1 MKNINENQN
10 IPFLTNKIKID
21 IKNLENILPK
31 NSNHGVCGSENL
43 GNTCF
48 MNSSIACLSNCTELT
63 TFFLSKDYRN
73 YLNKS
78 NKNGLK
84 GKLADAWYKLL
95 KNYWKTDKRYGNPI
109 DIKNLVAKK
118 YKKFESSDQQDAN
131 EFITLF
137 LELLSEDLNEI
148 KNKKYVQLK
157 EQKLNETDIECAKR
171 FWEVHLNRNNSVITE
186 LFCGLNKSIITCP
199 VCKYKSITYNPFNS
213 ISLLIPNNKQ
223 LKKIKYKNFYK
234 DDIVSLYYIPKF
246 SLAKTHKLNIRV
258 NKETSFKDIL
268 LNLNDK
274 IKDFPFEV
282 KDFDIISV
290 TGKEMIKKFDIN
302 DKYNDENGFNF
313 VIEKDF
319 YKDKEMVFIPVYIKI
334 GNNYSAFPRGLYIY
348 EKMTYRKM
356 KKKIYLIVRKYIY
369 SLIHDNKRDIE
380 NKISELNEN
389 YDPNEEELL
398 IHLIKKEY
406 HELGKSKNNSTI
418 IFPYKILIQPKIDSN
433 ESQIIFDG
441 KEDNMEILKKYEITK
456 KESEIDL
463 LASELQSSKNI
474 LIINIDTNSNFYRSS
489 MSKKIDMCNVVESQ
503 DFLNNDYMETDN
515 ITLDDCLQLFNE
527 EEYLDKEN
535 EWFCQKCKNKVNA
548 SKKLEFFYLPKIL
561 CICLSRFKKVMH
573 YYEKNGKYVDFPL
586 DNLQMNKYMTLND
599 GKKYV
604 YDLFAV
610 CQHYGG
616 TGGGHYTAICKNY
629 DEKWYTYDDSNCS
642 LSSKEDVC
650 TRSAYILFYR
660 RRDW

>member
-1 MKNINENQN
+1 M
-10 IPFLTNKIKID
+10 
-21 IKNLENILPK
+21 
-31 NSNHGVCGSENL
+31 
-43 GNTCF
+43 
-48 MNSSIACLSNCTELT
+48 
-63 TFFLSKDYRN
+63 R
-73 YLNKS
+73 
-78 NKNGLK
+78 
-84 GKLADAWYKLL
+84 
-95 KNYWKTDKRYGNPI
+95 
-109 DIKNLVAKK
+109 
-118 YKKFESSDQQDAN
+118 
-131 EFITLF
+131 
-137 LELLSEDLNEI
+137 
-148 KNKKYVQLK
+148 
-157 EQKLNETDIECAKR
+157 KR

-274 IKDFPFEV
+274 VKDFPFEV

-535 EWFCQKCKNKVNA
+535 EWFCQKCKNNVNA
-548 SKKLEFFYLPKIL
+548 SKKLEFFLFTKN
-561 CICLSRFKKVMH
+561 FMH
-573 YYEKNGKYVDFPL
+573 
-586 DNLQMNKYMTLND
+586 
-599 GKKYV
+599 
-604 YDLFAV
+604 LFI
-610 CQHYGG
+610 Q
-616 TGGGHYTAICKNY
+616 I
-629 DEKWYTYDDSNCS
+629 
-642 LSSKEDVC
+642 
-650 TRSAYILFYR
+650 
-660 RRDW
+660 